1 VRDGHAVAVLP
12 AQGGV
17 GAAAGAGGSARVEAG
32 LGTIFWCGLLESVG
46 GSMVLFN

>member
-1 VRDGHAVAVLP
+1 VAVLP

-32 LGTIFWCGLLESVG
+32 LGTIFFLVMSLLLRSVG
-46 GSMVLFN
+46 GSMVLSN